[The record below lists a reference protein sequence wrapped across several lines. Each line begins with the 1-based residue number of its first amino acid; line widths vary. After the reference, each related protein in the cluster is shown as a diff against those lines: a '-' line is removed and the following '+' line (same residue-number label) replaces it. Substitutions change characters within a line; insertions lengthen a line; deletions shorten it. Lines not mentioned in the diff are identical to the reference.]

1 LVASGAILLAG
12 KGLFAKALYAMG
24 LSFHD
29 VAAIRSVLAVPG
41 FALLAWLYRN
51 NISSSADRITHRK
64 DLLIAA
70 GVGLLCYYLGA
81 LANFYALTIVAASVE
96 RPLLFAY
103 PIFVVLITTVM
114 HRRAPSA
121 PVVLALLLTTAG
133 VTLVTGALSASLTA
147 EQWAGMGW
155 IAFCSLTIAV
165 YFLVSADL
173 TQRLGSS
180 FFTFIAMASA
190 AVGFFGHYQ
199 IASGWQNIDLSGSAW
214 LTLVTLI
221 VFSTVLPLLLMA
233 EGVRRVG
240 ASRAALISTLGP
252 PATAI
257 MAYYLTGEMLTLS
270 QLAGIGL
277 VIVGVLSLEM
287 AR

>member
-277 VIVGVLSLEM
+277 VIVGVLSLEL

>member
-1 LVASGAILLAG
+1 MVASGAILLAG

-277 VIVGVLSLEM
+277 VIVGVLSLEL